1 MAVAQAIRLAQEAE
15 VDLVEVAPNSEPP
28 VCRLLDY
35 GKLRYLTAKKDRES
49 RKGQK
54 STDLR
59 EVRFRPNIGSHDL
72 ESKTRKV
79 RELILD
85 GSKVKLTV
93 RFRGREAAHQQLG
106 LAVLK
111 RVADDLRD
119 EVRLEK
125 PPALEGR
132 ALSMI
137 LLPTPQKPE
146 RTDQKPDAEEQK
158 PEETDQKV
166 DTTDQVAE
174 ATTDQKVEATD
185 QKPKAAVTKRKASAK
200 KRKTT
205 EQPET
210 TDQPKTT
217 DRSETTDQKVEEPAD
232 AKT

>member
-1 MAVAQAIRLAQEAE
+1 MTVAQAIRLAQDAE

-54 STDLR
+54 STELR

-146 RTDQKPDAEEQK
+146 RTDQKPEVEDQES
-158 PEETDQKV
+158 EETDQN
-166 DTTDQVAE
+166 
-174 ATTDQKVEATD
+174 VEATD
-185 QKPKAAVTKRKASAK
+185 QKPKAAATKPKATAK
-200 KRKTT
+200 K
-205 EQPET
+205 
-210 TDQPKTT
+210 PK
-217 DRSETTDQKVEEPAD
+217 TTDQKVEEPAD
-232 AKT
+232 AKA

>member
-1 MAVAQAIRLAQEAE
+1 MTVAQAIRLAQDAE

-54 STDLR
+54 STELR

-146 RTDQKPDAEEQK
+146 RTDQKPEVEDQES
-158 PEETDQKV
+158 EETGQN
-166 DTTDQVAE
+166 
-174 ATTDQKVEATD
+174 VEATD
-185 QKPKAAVTKRKASAK
+185 QKPKAAATKPKATAK
-200 KRKTT
+200 KPK
-205 EQPET
+205 T
-210 TDQPKTT
+210 TDQPQ
-217 DRSETTDQKVEEPAD
+217 TTDQKVEEPAD
-232 AKT
+232 AKA

>member
-1 MAVAQAIRLAQEAE
+1 MDISRALQLSRDAE
-15 VDLVEVAPNSEPP
+15 VDLVEVAPNSDPP

-35 GKLRYLTAKKDRES
+35 GKLLYLTSKKERES
-49 RKGQK
+49 KKGQK

-106 LAVLK
+106 LSVLK
-111 RVADDLRD
+111 RVANELRD
-119 EVRLEK
+119 DVRLEK
-125 PPALEGR
+125 APVMEGR

-137 LLPTPQKPE
+137 LIPTAQRADRVEK
-146 RTDQKPDAEEQK
+146 TDQKAE
-158 PEETDQKV
+158 
-166 DTTDQVAE
+166 
-174 ATTDQKVEATD
+174 QKVED
-185 QKPKAAVTKRKASAK
+185 L
-200 KRKTT
+200 
-205 EQPET
+205 
-210 TDQPKTT
+210 
-217 DRSETTDQKVEEPAD
+217 AD

>member
-1 MAVAQAIRLAQEAE
+1 MIAEDGEQLGVMDVRQALQLARDAD

-35 GKLRYLTAKKDRES
+35 GKLRYLTSKKERES

-106 LAVLK
+106 LLVLK
-111 RVADDLRD
+111 RVADELKDD
-119 EVRLEK
+119 VRLEK

-137 LLPTPQKPE
+137 LVPTPP
-146 RTDQKPDAEEQK
+146 TH
-158 PEETDQKV
+158 
-166 DTTDQVAE
+166 
-174 ATTDQKVEATD
+174 
-185 QKPKAAVTKRKASAK
+185 
-200 KRKTT
+200 
-205 EQPET
+205 
-210 TDQPKTT
+210 
-217 DRSETTDQKVEEPAD
+217 
-232 AKT
+232 

>member
-1 MAVAQAIRLAQEAE
+1 MRVIGEDGGQLGVMAVRQALQLARDANI
-15 VDLVEVAPNSEPP
+15 DLVEVAPNSDPP

-35 GKLRYLTAKKDRES
+35 GKLRYLTSKKERES
-49 RKGQK
+49 KKGQK

-72 ESKTRKV
+72 DSKTRKV

-106 LAVLK
+106 LSVLK
-111 RVADDLRD
+111 RVADELKD

-137 LLPTPQKPE
+137 LVPTPQRGE
-146 RTDQKPDAEEQK
+146 
-158 PEETDQKV
+158 
-166 DTTDQVAE
+166 
-174 ATTDQKVEATD
+174 KVED
-185 QKPKAAVTKRKASAK
+185 L
-200 KRKTT
+200 
-205 EQPET
+205 
-210 TDQPKTT
+210 
-217 DRSETTDQKVEEPAD
+217 AD